1 MEVSCILAPT
11 RSLSRSEGTR
21 KFASFQKSTVVRG
34 SYLLFSR
41 DPIMVDF
48 FAGKEAL
55 VEVWKVMGKE
65 TVLVESSEA
74 ESNSSKSSPSFQTH
88 CARYS

>member
-1 MEVSCILAPT
+1 MEVSRILALT
-11 RSLSRSEGTR
+11 RPRSRSEGTR

-48 FAGKEAL
+48 FAGKRSVGGCLEGYG
-55 VEVWKVMGKE
+55 EG
-65 TVLVESSEA
+65 
-74 ESNSSKSSPSFQTH
+74 NSSS
-88 CARYS
+88 RV